1 MREVQC
7 RAIVERA
14 KGVIVTSV
22 NPGLCETCAHVQIVR
37 SSKGSSFVLCR
48 LSEVNPAF
56 RRYPA
61 LPVTAC
67 PGFSPTTEPKP
78 TTRSKA

>member
-1 MREVQC
+1 MP
-7 RAIVERA
+7 
-14 KGVIVTSV
+14 SV
-22 NPGLCETCAHVQIVR
+22 NPGLCETCSHVQIVR

-48 LSEVNPAF
+48 LSEVDPAF

-67 PGFSPTTEPKP
+67 PGYSPSTEPEPTTTPVELGSDEIYCP
-78 TTRSKA
+78 RSAS

>member
-1 MREVQC
+1 M
-7 RAIVERA
+7 
-14 KGVIVTSV
+14 
-22 NPGLCETCAHVQIVR
+22 VR

-48 LSEVNPAF
+48 LSEVDPVF

-67 PGFSPTTEPKP
+67 PGYSTSTEPEPTTTPK
-78 TTRSKA
+78 A